1 VERHGLRIHY
11 SLHSCWRDLFFTAW
25 APRPSSPFSSARYI
39 AVGDSLMVQM
49 YVCSVGKKTVNIIAH
64 IYNTFFARKI
74 NSTKY
79 DQAIIVHIS

>member
-1 VERHGLRIHY
+1 
-11 SLHSCWRDLFFTAW
+11 
-25 APRPSSPFSSARYI
+25 
-39 AVGDSLMVQM
+39 MVQM